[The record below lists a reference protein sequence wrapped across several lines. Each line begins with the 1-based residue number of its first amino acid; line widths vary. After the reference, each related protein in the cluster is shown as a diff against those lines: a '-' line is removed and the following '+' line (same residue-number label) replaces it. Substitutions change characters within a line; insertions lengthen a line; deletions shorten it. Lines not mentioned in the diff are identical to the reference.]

1 MKSKLIPLLIANLF
15 AAAGVLAADGDEDM
29 KVSGSVT
36 VGDQGASLGTGSESP
51 AKLKEYR
58 DIGGGGIAGRALSG
72 VDIKGRGSEEYFSLY
87 GENLGR
93 EDQYIDLK
101 GGRYSQFKFQI
112 YENDIVHNWTFGAR
126 TPYAG
131 VGSTTLTATL
141 PNLNTATWNP
151 FDYGLK
157 KQNVGGNFEKKDASP
172 WYFRVDAN
180 EVTDS
185 GIKWIG
191 GSNSSSPGGGFNEK
205 PFPVDQKTRNTSAEG
220 GYVTK
225 EAQLSVALLYS
236 NYSNNSDLLRW
247 SNGFFGNQLDTSTL
261 GGDSTYRK
269 ISVNGN
275 LKQLP
280 LGSTLA
286 GRVTRSKTVSDI
298 PILGSMPTGATPNPT
313 NDATNPNLSTFDGEV
328 VHKTAS
334 LALHSNPTR
343 EIDSRIYWN
352 KFEKDN
358 RSTKVTFTPAAGSNL
373 QCGGGPCVTE
383 IMSYKKN
390 NLGADVGF
398 RIGSTNR
405 VVAGLDY
412 VDLER
417 DRVDF
422 DETKD
427 KRASLEWRNTSLDNL
442 SSRFKYQVMQRRSHF
457 LEGNAGAPPPTPDP
471 LYLNRFVARFDASNV
486 DQSLIKLLMDWIP
499 AELWDVGFEGILKQ
513 NKYKDT
519 VLGRTKD
526 DRQEFYLSAG
536 YGDIKQSRVFAFADI
551 ELVKY
556 DSYHRN
562 ISALTDPNA
571 YDPNSPPACV
581 TTNCNYNWAATNKDR
596 SFAYGVGVDWVPAE
610 RWKVKGSLISQKT
623 AGNVDF
629 SVQST
634 PAPITPAVNIVNYDN
649 ARKVSLNL
657 KGIYAYTKQI
667 DLIGGYAFEKFRFDD
682 ISYNGYQY
690 TIGTGTSTSHLSGL
704 GANPNYTANI
714 GYVAATV
721 KF

>member
-36 VGDQGASLGTGSESP
+36 VGVQGASLGTGSESNP
-51 AKLKEYR
+51 EKLKEYR
-58 DIGGGGIAGRALSG
+58 DIEGGGISGRALSG

-93 EDQYIDLK
+93 DDQYIDLK
-101 GGRYSQFKFQI
+101 GGRYSEFKFQI

-126 TPYAG
+126 TPYTG
-131 VGSTTLTATL
+131 VGSTTLRATL
-141 PNLNTATWNP
+141 PNLNTDTWNS
-151 FDYGLK
+151 FDYGMK
-157 KQNVGGNFEKKDASP
+157 KQNIGGNFEVSKASP

-185 GIKWIG
+185 GLKWIA
-191 GSNSSSPGGGFNEK
+191 GSNGTSPGNGFNEK
-205 PFPVDQKTRNTSAEG
+205 PFPIDQKTKNLTVEG

-225 EAQLSVALLYS
+225 EAQLSLAFMHS
-236 NYSNNSDLLRW
+236 NFANNNDLLRW
-247 SNGFFGNQLDTSTL
+247 SNAFFGNQLDTSTL
-261 GGDSTYRK
+261 ASDNEYTK

-280 LGSTLA
+280 IGSTLA
-286 GRVTRSKTVSDI
+286 GRVTQSKTTNSI
-298 PILGSMPTGATPNPT
+298 PILGSMPTGATPGP
-313 NDATNPNLSTFDGEV
+313 NDATNPDRPTFGGDV

-334 LALHSNPTR
+334 LALHSNPVR

-352 KFEKDN
+352 RFEKDN
-358 RSTKVTFTPAAGSNL
+358 RSPQVTFTPVAGSNL
-373 QCGGGPCVTE
+373 RCGGLPCTTE
-383 IMSYKKN
+383 ILGYKKD
-390 NLGADVGF
+390 NLGADVGYRF
-398 RIGSTNR
+398 DPSNR

-427 KRASLEWRNTSLDNL
+427 KRASLEWRNTSLDYL

-457 LEGNAGAPPPTPDP
+457 LEGNAGANAADP
-471 LYLNRFVARFDASNV
+471 LFLNRFVARFDASNV
-486 DQSLIKLLMDWIP
+486 DQSLIKLSLDATP
-499 AELWDVGFEGILKQ
+499 AELWDVGFEGIFKQ

-551 ELVKY
+551 EFVKY

-562 ISALTDPNA
+562 ISTLTAADA
-571 YDPNSPPACV
+571 YDPYATPNN
-581 TTNCNYNWAATNKDR
+581 TNYNWAATNKDR
-596 SFAYGVGVDWVPAE
+596 SFALGVGADWVPME
-610 RWKVKGSLISQKT
+610 RWKLNASLISQKT
-623 AGNVDF
+623 HGTVDF
-629 SVQST
+629 AVQPGANPT
-634 PAPITPAVNIVNYDN
+634 TPAVNIGNYDN
-649 ARKVSLNL
+649 AKKVSLNF
-657 KGIYAYTKQI
+657 KGTYAYTKQI

-682 ISYNGYQY
+682 FSYAGYQY
-690 TIGTGTSTSHLSGL
+690 TIGTGTSASHLSGL
-704 GANPNYTANI
+704 NANPNYTANI